1 MLRAEL
7 ARIGPP
13 EDVVAL
19 VECPD
24 PSPPGPGEALVRME
38 VCPINPADL
47 LLIEGRYA
55 AAPET
60 PCPLGIEGVGTVEE
74 IGGGVSSLEPGDR
87 VMCLGRA
94 NWTQA
99 VLGPADRFVR
109 LPDDV
114 DPEQAAMLKVN
125 GATAARLLRDFV
137 DLAPGDWVMQN
148 AANSGVGHNVI
159 RMAARAGA
167 RTVNIVRRDALV
179 APLKELGADVVLVDG
194 PDLADRVRDA
204 VDGAPVR
211 LALDAVAGDL
221 VDRMAAGMADGGT
234 IVNYGL
240 MSGEPCRIA
249 AGRLIFGGV
258 RLTGFWLARLLGRLS
273 ADELQSFFAGL
284 MDSLRDGTIHAPV
297 EARYPMSQLSEALA
311 HANRGGRAGK
321 VLIHPNRQDG

>member
-1 MLRAEL
+1 MLIAEL

-19 VECPD
+19 VERPD
-24 PSPPGPGEALVRME
+24 PSPPGSGEALVRME

-55 AAPET
+55 ATPET
-60 PCPLGIEGVGTVEE
+60 PCPLGIEGVGCVEAV
-74 IGGGVSSLEPGDR
+74 GAGVSSLKPGDR

-94 NWTQA
+94 NWAQA
-99 VLGPADRFVR
+99 VLGPAESFVR

-137 DLAPGDWVMQN
+137 DLAAGDWVMQN

-159 RMAARAGA
+159 RMAARAGV

-179 APLKELGADVVLVDG
+179 APLKNLGADVVLVDG

-204 VDGAPVR
+204 VDGEPVR
-211 LALDAVAGDL
+211 LAFDAVAGDL
-221 VDRMAAGMADGGT
+221 VDRMAGGMADGGT

-258 RLTGFWLARLLGRLS
+258 QLTGFWLARLLGQL
-273 ADELQSFFAGL
+273 APAELQTFFGGL
-284 MDSLRDGTIHAPV
+284 MGNLRDGTIHAPV
-297 EARYPMSQLSEALA
+297 EARYSFDRLGEALA
-311 HANRGGRAGK
+311 HANRGARAGK
-321 VLIHPNRQDG
+321 VLIHPNREG